1 MIKMIVLNVCHIMAD
16 AWVVKSSGVWR
27 GYTLKEKNEENGK

>member
-16 AWVVKSSGVWR
+16 AWVVKSGVWR